1 MKSLIVLLSVFMMS
15 TTFAEAKK
23 ECKKK
28 GYKYDKRKQSCS
40 DEMTSKRKRCEKNA
54 GTWSESSGKCS
65 GKLKGK
71 EKRAFKIV
79 QKAAKKSRHGKK
91 LSTAELVELA
101 KDLASYAKKKKV
113 RLKKIKIK
121 FDTTEKKENTTGEQL
136 EEVSSKQ
143 GVKLYHIDEGS
154 RTVNTPTEKIDINI
168 ETMEKDIEI
177 PTNFFPPNEYN
188 YTSEGKAGLL
198 NAIIDEDE
206 SWHIFNVTIVESSA
220 SKLANTAGKYDFKSG
235 DSDSVKQRK
244 LKGLALARSSETAK
258 MLMQELPDITV
269 IDKKNAIVSGP
280 RDVFGTGDQSGEE
293 PPGDIASAAKN
304 LNSRNRNLSSRNRK
318 KITEFYNQYQYVK
331 LKVEYMKETKEVVKV
346 LEDNKEVI
354 PNAEGILAKFSQY
367 KKIKKRF
374 KRIKISRGFK
384 LKIKRRKR
392 TKRYKPERRRG
403 KTKYKILP
411 CPKW

>member
-15 TTFAEAKK
+15 TTFAETKK

-40 DEMTSKRKRCEKNA
+40 DKMTSKRKRCEKNA

-79 QKAAKKSRHGKK
+79 QKAAKKSIHGKK

-121 FDTTEKKENTTGEQL
+121 FDTTGKKENTTGEQL

-143 GVKLYHIDEGS
+143 DVKLYHIDEGS
-154 RTVNTPTEKIDINI
+154 RTVNTTTEKIDINI

-220 SKLANTAGKYDFKSG
+220 SKLRNTEGIYSFNKNDPSTK
-235 DSDSVKQRK
+235 KLKK

-258 MLMQELPDITV
+258 MLIQELPGIRV

-280 RDVFGTGDQSGEE
+280 RDVFGTGDQSGEA
-293 PPGDIASAAKN
+293 PPSDIVSAARN
-304 LNSRNRNLSSRNRK
+304 LNQRNRK

-346 LEDNKEVI
+346 LEDNVTVI
-354 PNAEGILAKFSQY
+354 PNAEGILAKFSHN
-367 KKIKKRF
+367 KKIKRKRTG
-374 KRIKISRGFK
+374 RGFR
-384 LKIKRRKR
+384 LKFKKRRK
-392 TKRYKPERRRG
+392 TKRYRPKKRRG
-403 KTKYKILP
+403 KTKYKPLA
-411 CPKW
+411 CPKF

>member
-15 TTFAEAKK
+15 TTFAETKK

-71 EKRAFKIV
+71 EKKAFKIV

-121 FDTTEKKENTTGEQL
+121 FDTTGKKENTTGEQL

-293 PPGDIASAAKN
+293 PPSDIVSAARN
-304 LNSRNRNLSSRNRK
+304 LNSRNRK

-354 PNAEGILAKFSQY
+354 PNAEGILAKFSHN
-367 KKIKKRF
+367 KKIKRKRTG
-374 KRIKISRGFK
+374 RGFR
-384 LKIKRRKR
+384 LKFKKRRK
-392 TKRYKPERRRG
+392 TKRYRPKKRRG
-403 KTKYKILP
+403 KTKYKTLP